1 MMYLRMDTWIF
12 DSKYVEYTAF
22 VFGKRE
28 LTFSILFCL
37 VLGFRYSQSSSKF
50 FSRINGNEQNMYKYH
65 KEPKIFMTYS
75 LYSPSLTL

>member
-1 MMYLRMDTWIF
+1 MMSLRMDTWIF

-37 VLGFRYSQSSSKF
+37 FLGFRYWKSSS
-50 FSRINGNEQNMYKYH
+50 SRA
-65 KEPKIFMTYS
+65 
-75 LYSPSLTL
+75 